1 MIRDTK
7 LIKGL
12 IEGAAQP
19 GQTPESPELDGQ
31 QKKMKD
37 IRDEVDQTRIAIE
50 DTVMKLQQRGE
61 IMEDLQGKTG

>member
-1 MIRDTK
+1 MK
-7 LIKGL
+7 LIARL
-12 IEGAAQP
+12 MEGAAQP
-19 GQTPESPELDGQ
+19 GQTPASPEHDGP

-50 DTVMKLQQRGE
+50 ETVMKLQQRGE

>member
-1 MIRDTK
+1 M
-7 LIKGL
+7 
-12 IEGAAQP
+12 EGAAQP
-19 GQTPESPELDGQ
+19 GQTPESPELDEQ

>member
-1 MIRDTK
+1 MK
-7 LIKGL
+7 LTAGL
-12 IEGAAQP
+12 MEGAAQP
-19 GQTPESPELDGQ
+19 GQTPASPELDKQ

-61 IMEDLQGKTG
+61 IMENLQGKTG